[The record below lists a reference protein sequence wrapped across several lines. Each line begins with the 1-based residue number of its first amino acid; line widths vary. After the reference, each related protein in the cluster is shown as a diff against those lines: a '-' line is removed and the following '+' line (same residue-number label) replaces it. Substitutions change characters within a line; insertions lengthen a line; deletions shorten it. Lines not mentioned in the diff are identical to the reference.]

1 MDRYKKVKITNTSNK
16 ILTGKGIAF
25 ELRYEFDI
33 ICEKLRI
40 RTWTFKDFISDAQE
54 KINYNIQPNQTI
66 EIECYTSGWLN
77 NQITDTII
85 YYTLWYKNYKN
96 LKEIQFDTF
105 SMAFK

>member
-40 RTWTFKDFISDAQE
+40 RTWTFKDFISDTQE
-54 KINYNIQPNQTI
+54 KIDYNIQPNQTI

-85 YYTLWYKNYKN
+85 YYTLWYKN
-96 LKEIQFDTF
+96 LKEMQFDSF
-105 SMAFK
+105 SICIKEL

>member
-40 RTWTFKDFISDAQE
+40 RTWTFKDFISDARE
-54 KINYNIQPNQTI
+54 KIDYNIQPNQTI
-66 EIECYTSGWLN
+66 EIECYTRGWLN

-85 YYTLWYKNYKN
+85 YYTLLYEN
-96 LKEIQFDTF
+96 LKEMQFDSF
-105 SMAFK
+105 SMMIKEL